1 MKIMDFDEEEDDYEF
16 PSCSEKPVKNSKS
29 KNENDN
35 NSKNNEKKSNSNKNK
50 YIKIIIFS
58 SGLLF
63 LVLLIVLI
71 IVFTRKK
78 PSSPL
83 PSKVTSGGYL
93 LLDYEVNEPDMID
106 INTIFN
112 PSQEAK
118 ENGYSIYEIDENG
131 NIIKTLPNTQRKRNL
146 ESDKT
151 GKIKIKLEFSK
162 PLTIMSEMFKDIKEL
177 IDVDFSYFNSE
188 NIIQIDSIFKNC
200 IKLENVNFNNFSSK
214 NIINMNSAFENCHE
228 LTGLNLSTFDTTN
241 LKSMTSMLKNCQ
253 NLFILDIKNFKMNN
267 NISYENWLEGTRIK
281 IVLTDYYSYPE
292 NFLSN
297 ITANNLNQ
305 CEKGE
310 NDKCASCKTEENEK
324 YKCKDCNPGY
334 YLKKNL
340 LFPTK
345 CYKCSV
351 HNCFS
356 CSDNYKCDA
365 CFKDFSLNENKTL
378 CITNNSSS
386 TNITDL
392 STIDYTE
399 LSTIYNTDSSN
410 IDSTDLLTNNNTDLS
425 TIINTDSP
433 TINDT
438 DFSLN
443 NDSDLFIGNNTEPS
457 NIDYT
462 SLLTNNNTDLSTII
476 NTDSPTI
483 NDTNSTAKNNHDSS
497 TII

>member
-241 LKSMTSMLKNCQ
+241 LKSMASMLKNCR

-281 IVLTDYYSYPE
+281 IVLTDYYSYPD

-297 ITANNLNQ
+297 TTTNNLNQ
-305 CEKGE
+305 CEQGE

-324 YKCKDCNPGY
+324 FKCKECNPGY

-356 CSDNYKCDA
+356 CSENYKCDA

-378 CITNNSSS
+378 CIINNPAS
-386 TNITDL
+386 TNYIDPLTTIYTDF
-392 STIDYTE
+392 STTNYTDS
-399 LSTIYNTDSSN
+399 LTTIYNDF
-410 IDSTDLLTNNNTDLS
+410 ST
-425 TIINTDSP
+425 TIYTDSP
-433 TINDT
+433 TTNYT
-438 DFSLN
+438 DYSTTNF
-443 NDSDLFIGNNTEPS
+443 NDSLTTIYTESPTTNTTYSSTTNNTYS
-457 NIDYT
+457 
-462 SLLTNNNTDLSTII
+462 SAII
-476 NTDSPTI
+476 
-483 NDTNSTAKNNHDSS
+483 
-497 TII
+497 